1 MTTAEPLLIDI
12 RILELLSS
20 RMCHDLVS
28 PVGAINNGVELIE
41 EVGGGTTGE
50 AMALIGKSAVTAAR
64 RLRCFRLAYGRA
76 GSESGLSVNDVRQV
90 AEHYLDG
97 GKSKIVWPA
106 STPIAAYA
114 EHRGAMKLLLN
125 TIMLADEMLAYG
137 GMVQIEGEPGVGK
150 VTIGV
155 SGRGAV
161 PPEHLEQAVKNELA
175 IDDITSK
182 TVHAYVTARLAEYY
196 GFEIIAS
203 KVGEE
208 AVNIVIT
215 KRPEA

>member
-1 MTTAEPLLIDI
+1 MTTEPLMIDI

-28 PVGAINNGVELIE
+28 PVGAVNNGVELIE
-41 EVGGGTTGE
+41 EVGGSTTGE
-50 AMALIGKSAVTAAR
+50 AMALIGKSAVIAAR

-90 AEHYLDG
+90 AEQYLEG
-97 GKSKIVWPA
+97 GKSKVVWPA

-114 EHRGAMKLLLN
+114 EHRGSMKLLLN

-137 GMVQIEGEPGVGK
+137 GIIQVEGEPGIAK
-150 VTIGV
+150 VTISV
-155 SGRGAV
+155 SGRGASA
-161 PPEHLEQAVKNELA
+161 PEHLEQAAKNELA

-182 TVHAYVTARLAEYY
+182 TVHAYVTARLADYY
-196 GFEIIAS
+196 GFEITTEKA
-203 KVGEE
+203 GEE
-208 AVNIVIT
+208 AINVIIA